1 MARVLLLLPTETYR
15 ARDFLEAARALQAEV
30 VVATDRRLAI
40 SSVLGDRAVSL
51 NLDDP
56 EASAHEIVEL
66 AKRDHLDAIVP
77 VDDQGVV
84 IAALAAKRLGLRH
97 NPIESALAARDKA
110 AMRHALGAAHIP
122 QPDYRVATESSNFAA
137 LADSVGWPCVI
148 KPLSLAASR
157 GVIRADNRASA
168 VAAAERARAIS
179 RAAGGDERLL
189 VERYLPGA
197 EVAVEGLLAGGS
209 LEILAVFDKPDPL
222 EGPYFEETL
231 YVTPSRQPEAALGAI
246 TRTTAAAV
254 AALGLVE
261 GPVHA
266 EVRVQGDRA
275 AVLEVAARSIGGLCS
290 RALRFG
296 LGISLEELILRH
308 ALDLPLRHKGR
319 PWRASGVMMI
329 PIEGSGVLEAVKG
342 RDEALAVPGV
352 LGLSVTIPLGSAVEP
367 LPEGDRY
374 LGFLF
379 ASGEGPG
386 EVEQAL
392 RTAHSCLQVVLRPQ

>member
-110 AMRHALGAAHIP
+110 AMRHALGAARIP

>member
-15 ARDFLEAARALQAEV
+15 AKDFLEAAGVLQAEV

-40 SSVLGDRAVSL
+40 SKVLGDRAVSL
-51 NLDDP
+51 NLNEP
-56 EASAHEIVEL
+56 EASARKIVDL
-66 AKRDHLDAIVP
+66 ARRGHLDAIVP

-84 IAALAAKRLGLRH
+84 VAALAAKRLGLRH
-97 NPIESALAARDKA
+97 NPIEAALAARDKA
-110 AMRHALGAAHIP
+110 AMREALEVAHIP
-122 QPDYRVATESSNFAA
+122 QPGYCAVAEDSDIAA

-157 GVIRADNRASA
+157 GVIRADDRAAA
-168 VAAAERARAIS
+168 VAAAGRARAIS

-189 VERYLPGA
+189 IERYLPGA
-197 EVAVEGLLAGGS
+197 EVAVEGLLAGGA
-209 LEILAVFDKPDPL
+209 LEVLAVFDKPDPL

-231 YVTPSRQPEAALGAI
+231 YVTPSRQPEAALAAI
-246 TRTTAAAV
+246 TRTTTAAA

-266 EVRVQGDRA
+266 ELRVQGDRA

-308 ALDLPLRHKGR
+308 ALDLPLRHRGR

-329 PIEGSGVLEAVKG
+329 PIKRRGVLEAVEG
-342 RDEALAVPGV
+342 QDEALAVPGI
-352 LGLSVTIPLGSAVEP
+352 LGLSVTIPLGSVVEP

-379 ASGEGPG
+379 ASGEDHD
-386 EVEQAL
+386 EVERAL
-392 RTAHSCLQVVLRPQ
+392 RTAHSCLQVVLRPG

>member
-1 MARVLLLLPTETYR
+1 MARVLLLLPTDTYR
-15 ARDFLEAARALQAEV
+15 ARDFLEAAGALQAEV

-40 SSVLGDRAVSL
+40 SSVLGDRAMSL
-51 NLDDP
+51 NLNEP
-56 EASAHEIVEL
+56 EASARKIVEL
-66 AKRDHLDAIVP
+66 ARRDPLDAIVS

-84 IAALAAKRLGLRH
+84 VAALAAKRLGLRH
-97 NPIESALAARDKA
+97 NSVEAALAARDKA
-110 AMRHALGAAHIP
+110 AMRDALGAARIP
-122 QPDYRVATESSNFAA
+122 QPGYRVAAE
-137 LADSVGWPCVI
+137 DSDIAGLGDSIGWPCVI

-157 GVIRADNRASA
+157 GVIRADNRAA
-168 VAAAERARAIS
+168 AIVAAERARAIS
-179 RAAGGDERLL
+179 VAAGGDGRLL

-231 YVTPSRQPEAALGAI
+231 YVTPSRQPESALASI
-246 TRTTAAAV
+246 TRTTTEAV
-254 AALGLVE
+254 AALGLME

-266 EVRVQGDRA
+266 ELRVQGDQA

-296 LGISLEELILRH
+296 LGVSLEELILRH
-308 ALDLPLRHKGR
+308 ALDLPLRHRGR

-329 PIEGSGVLEAVKG
+329 PIEGRGVLEAVNG
-342 RDEALAVPGV
+342 QDEARAVPCV

-379 ASGEGPG
+379 ASGEGPA
-386 EVEQAL
+386 EVERAL
-392 RTAHSCLQVVLRPQ
+392 RMAHSCLDVVLRPE

>member
-15 ARDFLEAARALQAEV
+15 AKDFLEAAGVLQAEV

-40 SSVLGDRAVSL
+40 SKVLGDRAVSL
-51 NLDDP
+51 NLNEP
-56 EASAHEIVEL
+56 EASARKIVDL
-66 AKRDHLDAIVP
+66 ARRDHLDAIVP

-84 IAALAAKRLGLRH
+84 VAALAAKRLGLRH
-97 NPIESALAARDKA
+97 NPIEAALAASDKA
-110 AMRHALGAAHIP
+110 AMREALEVAQIP
-122 QPDYRVATESSNFAA
+122 QPGYRAVAEDSDIAA

-157 GVIRADNRASA
+157 GVIRADDRAAA
-168 VAAAERARAIS
+168 VAAAGRARAIS

-189 VERYLPGA
+189 IERYLPGA
-197 EVAVEGLLAGGS
+197 EVAVEGLLADGA
-209 LEILAVFDKPDPL
+209 LEVLAVFDKPDPL

-231 YVTPSRQPEAALGAI
+231 YVTPSRQPEAALAAI
-246 TRTTAAAV
+246 TRTTAAAA

-266 EVRVQGDRA
+266 ELRVQGDRA

-308 ALDLPLRHKGR
+308 ALDLPLRHRGR

-329 PIEGSGVLEAVKG
+329 PIERRGVLEAVEG
-342 RDEALAVPGV
+342 QDEALAVPGI
-352 LGLSVTIPLGSAVEP
+352 LGLSVTIPLGSVVEP

-379 ASGEGPG
+379 ASGEGPD
-386 EVEQAL
+386 EVERAL
-392 RTAHSCLQVVLRPQ
+392 RTAHSCLQVVLRPG